1 MTAGPGQPA
10 DTGSSGAAG
19 AGAAPG
25 TRQERH
31 CVVAYGEAFG
41 PLLTEPDRGANQ
53 QTGFGQ
59 RPNPTVKGIHPPP
72 AQGVWAASPNASSRP
87 RPYSSSFDRGRQT

>member
-1 MTAGPGQPA
+1 MTGGPGHQA
-10 DTGSSGAAG
+10 DTVPSGAAG

-41 PLLTEPDRGANQ
+41 PLLTEPDRGANP
-53 QTGFGQ
+53 QTRFGR
-59 RPNPTVKGIHPPP
+59 RPNPTITAIQHPSQPMEP
-72 AQGVWAASPNASSRP
+72 VAGPEARRASRIPCHWI
-87 RPYSSSFDRGRQT
+87 DGRQA

>member
-1 MTAGPGQPA
+1 MTVGPGQPA
-10 DTGSSGAAG
+10 DMVPSGAAG

-31 CVVAYGEAFG
+31 CVVAYGEAFC
-41 PLLTEPDRGANQ
+41 PLLTEPGPGANP
-53 QTGFGQ
+53 QTRFGQ

-72 AQGVWAASPNASSRP
+72 AQGVWAASPNAITP
-87 RPYSSSFDRGRQT
+87 KTVFIVV